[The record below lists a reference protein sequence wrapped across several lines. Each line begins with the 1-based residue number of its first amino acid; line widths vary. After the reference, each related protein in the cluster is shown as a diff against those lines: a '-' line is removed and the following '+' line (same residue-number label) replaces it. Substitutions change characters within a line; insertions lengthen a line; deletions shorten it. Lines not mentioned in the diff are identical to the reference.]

1 MLELDLA
8 LFHPPSVYDFR
19 DREDVLFAFLS
30 NSDSV
35 HVSPIFEM
43 PPAGIFAIVQHAERL
58 GYRSLFF
65 NLASRMLRDPGFDV
79 EAFFRTVRARYVG
92 FDLHWLVH
100 SHGGLAL
107 AELYKRIHPDSKTLF
122 GGIASTFYH
131 RELIAYP
138 QVDYV
143 VRGYDT
149 LLPIERLLA
158 AGESAGALAQVP
170 NLTWK
175 EGGELRENPLS
186 HVPRTYSAT
195 VDWERIVGGENVTP
209 YNLVIPQAGCE
220 YNCRWCGGSRYFF
233 AKYMGLDTGATR
245 VQKSPEA
252 LRQELLS
259 IARGASGRHTVT
271 MIDFWHEYAPLF
283 DVAEDVFTDDRIGSV
298 HFSLHRLPK
307 LEKAARMG
315 APVKAVLELS
325 PDSHDLVVAK
335 ASGRGHYTMEE
346 METFMDAL
354 LDKIYS
360 FEIYFM
366 IGLPYQTPGNVFETV
381 EYCGHLLEKYRDKRV
396 MPYVCPM
403 LPFLDPGSELFD
415 HAESKGYRVL
425 HRSLEDH
432 RGALINLNWKNRLNY
447 ETEWMTR
454 DQLVDVSYEAVR
466 RLTLIKRDLKAMPS
480 SFANPIV
487 SLIDDTRALLADID
501 AFESMPAGPERA
513 ARERVIRARVL
524 AYNREQLRQVRSQQ
538 RPLDFGFARRQWFDT
553 DEAFARAADG
563 A

>member
-8 LFHPPSVYDFR
+8 LFHPPSVHDFR
-19 DREDVLFAFLS
+19 ERDDVLFAFLS

-43 PPAGIFAIVQHAERL
+43 PPVGIFAISQHAERL

-65 NLASRMLRDPGFDV
+65 NLASRMLRDPEFDV
-79 EAFFRTVRARYVG
+79 EAFFRSIRARYVG

-122 GGIASTFYH
+122 GGIAATYYQ

-149 LLPIERLLA
+149 LLPVERLLA
-158 AGESAGALAQVP
+158 AGENTDALAQVP

-175 EGGELRENPLS
+175 QGSEIRENPLS
-186 HVPRTYSAT
+186 YVPRTYTAT
-195 VDWERIVGGENVTP
+195 VDWEKIVAAENVTP

-233 AKYMGLDTGATR
+233 SKYMGLNGGPTR
-245 VQKSPEA
+245 VQKTPEA

-259 IARGASGRHTVT
+259 IARGSAGRHTVT

-283 DVAEDVFTDDRIGSV
+283 DVAEDVFSDERIGSV

-315 APVKAVLELS
+315 GPVKAVLELS
-325 PDSHDLVVAK
+325 PDSHDLKVAK

-366 IGLPYQTPGNVFETV
+366 IGLPHQTPGSVLETV
-381 EYCGHLLEKYRDKRV
+381 EYCGHLLEKYRGKRV

-403 LPFLDPGSELFD
+403 LPFLDPGSELFEN
-415 HAESKGYRVL
+415 AEKNGYRVF
-425 HRSLEDH
+425 HHSLEDH
-432 RGALINLNWKNRLNY
+432 RRALLNLNWKNRLNY
-447 ETEWMTR
+447 ETQWMTR
-454 DQLVDVSYEAVR
+454 NQLVEVSYEAVR
-466 RLTLIKRDLKAMPS
+466 RLTMIKRDLRAMPS
-480 SFANPIV
+480 SFAKPIID
-487 SLIDDTRALLADID
+487 LIDDTRRLLSDID
-501 AFESMPAGPERA
+501 DFEALPPGPQKA
-513 ARERVIRARVL
+513 ALEGHMRARVL
-524 AYNREQLRQVRSQQ
+524 AYNREQLRHVRSQQ
-538 RPLDFGFARRQWFDT
+538 RPRDFGFARRQWFDT
-553 DEAFARAADG
+553 DDAFARAALDE
-563 A
+563 